1 MCPPNRWCKSNNT
14 IQASG
19 LAGARSF
26 AGACSATGV
35 ERVDPRRF
43 VVHLGLFRETVEVKR
58 SHIALLFGELVNHI
72 TCALVLDRIPL
83 YPF

>member
-1 MCPPNRWCKSNNT
+1 
-14 IQASG
+14 
-19 LAGARSF
+19 
-26 AGACSATGV
+26 V
-35 ERVDPRRF
+35 EWVDPCRF

-58 SHIALLFGELVNHI
+58 SHIALLFGELVSHI